1 MIPFIPQSTDT
12 NSVTSKLSSLFDAES
27 LIGLFTDTCDTKK
40 DITNQIP
47 LWVVFE
53 KEELEDAGKTPIS
66 IFDLIQKYYDW
77 LYCDAE
83 GGSEYQLGLKLLDLI
98 DIDKTREAYV
108 GRLAGIYA
116 DGLSSSSL
124 VPYGGK
130 IEVDNARNFIHS
142 VRKNFHQKK
151 TTIDGIRYFFK
162 TLFAIPQEDVKVE
175 LPKKYLLRLNGGR
188 FYNEIFSF
196 PGGTGSY
203 DVLQTLS
210 GSCLNF
216 SRMQDGNFYQD
227 YSYLLKVGIK
237 SSYYKDTYKTLAHP
251 AGLKVI
257 YEKTLEDYSG
267 SQTDYDLSE
276 VCERTFI
283 RNYAPYGFSYD
294 YTNDQI
300 DFTQGKAI
308 YGLKPCT
315 GCDGASY
322 GTLASPTFA
331 FPNWANSNITGY
343 NFKDI
348 PLSYFFDLCYD
359 NTEITSPNTGL
370 TCTECNVSFTTQFDT
385 TFKYLINRYEP
396 GWSAATETA
405 GRSATLEL
413 LGISAAANPFTT
425 GGAVMN
431 AFQYIAHP
439 GTSGASAGWFNPIIH
454 PRTYATSVRTAY
466 RPAERARNP
475 KKANLKFI
483 NYNSSAAPDIYYD
496 KAGPSNTFFGLGPNH
511 RWKSMFDDPTRPN
524 SKILSMNLQAGYD
537 NGIERMWIWSPYGTL
552 ASPQSNGAYYPT
564 NPAAIRA
571 FPWMT
576 RNYAGAEF
584 RFDQYLMLSE
594 KTTIKDLLLD
604 PTTSRNVADGIL
616 VDGVGDIHLNKTYY
630 GLTYP
635 AGSQAVLDAGNIRG
649 IGYTQD
655 VSVGSPWIPY
665 PNGITWTGGWFGSG
679 LTLNFNERTM
689 VMNDGTRFVKTPP
702 RLVGDFYVTPNMPT
716 EWWQSFGSNI
726 QGLAYDAGRR
736 IISDLDD
743 ISAVW
748 SNRIEFTAYLGNMP
762 YAYKEDFTI
771 PLAMYKDP
779 TIPENV
785 TYTKWRLDAAVSQ
798 WKEKFKSPHDGFA
811 HVFMEGALVPRT
823 HHVYKGPGYT
833 AWSNVLESGI
843 SYVESIPVSW
853 LKDQYNYTRGSSGPN
868 ADKGVIM
875 GSESFA
881 NYMFIDEFGLGVPQ
895 HATEQKRN
903 PTDTKPRHWCLDD
916 NIATDLYFS
925 LYDMTIG
932 QRKYGFTYADSI
944 WKSGVC
950 GTSELGE
957 IICNETPLERAQILD
972 GYPFFYNSFIEL
984 NAGVLR
990 YKRISGTHFDDNGE
1004 IPWNYDRR
1012 FRLFYLYPT
1021 LLALNMS
1028 VLDFIHNGLAYFSL
1042 PYSTPQSGWYDRTLG
1057 LTYIRAMEDNVAP
1070 YDPTIYA
1077 ARNSIWVASLAPTDP
1092 TIAPDVSGAENMGVV
1107 NTYDYVKPMVHVF
1120 DCAGDGG
1127 YENSTAQTFVD
1138 GDSGCLTRFPSIVS
1152 KLQEITP
1159 GKRMYYLT
1167 RYNQGPIYNEVADR
1181 FANGKQSPWADAA
1194 GITLTSDWNIVANAL
1209 AESGAT
1215 PDYITLDLEQTGEFF
1230 NSQYQGDGA
1239 VTPVSDHWTAQVF
1252 GITSDV
1258 KYNQVWKG
1266 ATSFSSLTT
1275 DNGNYPFGITHIVN
1289 GAFHPQ
1295 TDKNYLYWDRAV
1307 RAIGSALIKDTIT
1320 FTTNGIWENASVSN
1334 YGDIIIHPGTTEEA
1348 YNHNGH
1354 PYMQETLSG
1363 DASSPELYGS
1373 WDFPDSYGVLT
1384 SDPTR
1389 IVRIDYDT
1397 TTPFPNT
1404 AWNNLLIMIHTL
1416 RTARRNTTGKLRP
1429 WISTKYWSGGG
1440 GGFLPQ
1446 WNTSDESRKLYN
1458 EMIRHC
1464 CLTGIEAFLILN
1476 NFGEST
1482 DRTTA
1487 VNELNNLMIEV
1498 NNRLGGA
1505 ISKTIDSSRID
1516 FTKRVL
1522 ISGAPTTNG
1531 TILWRVTPQT
1541 KDTTLV
1547 DSSGVILQML
1557 DGGMWMTT
1565 DLYSKVIAT
1574 TNTAG
1579 SIIISTERNTYHPVV
1594 SNTPFANRRSPL
1606 TPPQNYWNETPEASE
1621 FELLY
1626 TCMKGGITM
1635 GLNSL
1640 HFNKL
1645 FLYLYERGATGFEE
1659 S

>member
-162 TLFAIPQEDVKVE
+162 TLFAISQEDVKVE

-315 GCDGASY
+315 GCDDASY

-359 NTEITSPNTGL
+359 NTETTSPNTGL

-413 LGISAAANPFTT
+413 LGISAAANPFTI
-425 GGAVMN
+425 GGAVMS
-431 AFQYIAHP
+431 AFQFVAHP

-466 RPAERARNP
+466 RPFERARSP
-475 KKANLKFI
+475 EKANLKFVEWYDSTI
-483 NYNSSAAPDIYYD
+483 AQDVYYD
-496 KAGPSNTFFGLGPNH
+496 VGGPANTFFDLSKNF
-511 RWKSMFDDPTRPN
+511 RYQDIFNDPARHI
-524 SKILSMNLQAGYD
+524 SKIISLNLTTAHA
-537 NGIERMWIWSPYGTL
+537 NGVQRYVMHNPYGYFQT
-552 ASPQSNGAYYPT
+552 PQTTSGSGEGKW
-564 NPAAIRA
+564 RS

-576 RNYAGAEF
+576 RNYAGDHF
-584 RFDQYLMLSE
+584 RFDQYLIANE
-594 KTTIKDLLLD
+594 KATLRDLLLD
-604 PTTSRNVADGIL
+604 PIKTRLEDDGIL
-616 VDGVGDIHLNKTYY
+616 VDGVGDIHLNTTYSE
-630 GLTYP
+630 LTYP
-635 AGSQAVLDAGNIRG
+635 AGYVAIFPSYTRQV
-649 IGYTQD
+649 GYTQA

-665 PNGITWTGGWFGSG
+665 TDGITWSNGWFGSG
-679 LTLNFNERTM
+679 LVLNFNERTM
-689 VMNDGTRFVKTPP
+689 VMNNGNAFSKTPP
-702 RLVGDFYVTPNMPT
+702 NLVGDFIVTGIPAGYWN
-716 EWWQSFGSNI
+716 
-726 QGLAYDAGRR
+726 GLSDNPIGLSYPLGERLIA
-736 IISDLDD
+736 DLDL
-743 ISAVW
+743 ISNGW
-748 SNRIEFTAYLGNMP
+748 NDKIEFIGYLGNLP
-762 YAYKEDFTI
+762 YGPIQEYTI
-771 PLAMYKDP
+771 PWMLYKDP
-779 TIPENV
+779 TIPSNV
-785 TYTKWRLDAAVSQ
+785 EYFNWRLNASVSH
-798 WKEKFKSPHDGFA
+798 WKDKFKSPHDGFA
-811 HVFMEGALVPRT
+811 HIFMDASAPLERT
-823 HHVYKGPGYT
+823 FHLYQAPGYT
-833 AWSNVLESGI
+833 AWRNITPSGI
-843 SYVESIPVSW
+843 SYVENIPVTW
-853 LKDQYNYTRGSSGPN
+853 FKDQYNYTRGSS
-868 ADKGVIM
+868 ADANSGVIM
-875 GSESFA
+875 GVETFGQ
-881 NYMFIDEFGLGVPQ
+881 YMFKHDIVADGTDPTN
-895 HATEQKRN
+895 TEQSRYLGDPN
-903 PTDTKPRHWCLDD
+903 PRHWCLDD
-916 NIATDLYFS
+916 NIAADLWS
-925 LYDMTIG
+925 NSSQMLLG
-932 QRKYGFTYADSI
+932 QRKRGFTYSDSI
-944 WKSGVC
+944 WKRGIC
-950 GTSELGE
+950 GTSDLGE
-957 IICNETPLERAQILD
+957 IFASENPRAAQAQTLD

-984 NAGVLR
+984 NAGILR
-990 YKRISGTHFDDNGE
+990 YKKISGTYFDANGGV
-1004 IPWNYDRR
+1004 PWNYDRR

-1028 VLDFIHNGLAYFSL
+1028 ILDYIHSGLAYFAS
-1042 PYSTPQSGWYDRTLG
+1042 PYSTPHSGWYDRTLG
-1057 LTYIRAMEDNVAP
+1057 LTYMMGMEDNVAP
-1070 YDPTIYA
+1070 YDPTIYT

-1092 TIAPDVSGAENMGVV
+1092 TIATDVSGAENMGDV

-1127 YENSTAQTFVD
+1127 YENSTAQNFVD
-1138 GDSGCLTRFPSIVS
+1138 RVSGCPTRIANIVS
-1152 KLQEITP
+1152 KLNALPP
-1159 GKRMYYLT
+1159 GKKMYYLT

-1194 GITLTSDWNIVANAL
+1194 GITLTNDWNIVANYL
-1209 AESGAT
+1209 ETQGAN

-1230 NSQYQGDGA
+1230 NSKYQGDGVGGA
-1239 VTPVSDHWTAQVF
+1239 VTPVSSDWTAQVF
-1252 GITSDV
+1252 GITSDAN
-1258 KYNQVWKG
+1258 YNLKWKG
-1266 ATSFSSLTT
+1266 ATFSSLTT

-1320 FTTNGIWENASVSN
+1320 STTNGIWENASVSN
-1334 YGDIIIHPGTTEEA
+1334 YGDMIIHPGTNEEA

-1389 IVRIDYDT
+1389 IVRIDYAT

-1440 GGFLPQ
+1440 GFLPQ
-1446 WNTSDESRKLYN
+1446 WNTSDQSRKLYN

-1476 NFGEST
+1476 NFGGST

-1498 NNRLGGA
+1498 NSRLGGA

-1531 TILWRVTPQT
+1531 TILWRVTPQEENT
-1541 KDTTLV
+1541 NLV
-1547 DSSGVILQML
+1547 DSNNAPYTML
-1557 DGGMWMTT
+1557 DGGMWMNT

-1574 TNTAG
+1574 TNTNG
-1579 SIIISTERNTYHPVV
+1579 TITISVERNTYHPIV
-1594 SNTPFANRRSPL
+1594 SETPFANRRSPL